1 MVNYIEIHREPIELH
16 KVLKFHGLVASGGQ
30 AKWVIEE
37 GLVKVNQQVEM
48 RKRRKMR
55 AGDKIEFDQQIF
67 ELQMIADD

>member
-30 AKWVIEE
+30 AKWVIDE

>member
-1 MVNYIEIHREPIELH
+1 MVNYIEIHREPIELY

-30 AKWVIEE
+30 AKWVIDE

-55 AGDKIEFDQQIF
+55 AGDKIEFDQQVF
-67 ELQMIADD
+67 ELLMVATD